1 MSDIY
6 LSNQPSGTSGGLV
19 WGVGSDSND
28 GLSPASPKLTA
39 NAALDLYS
47 SNDGSTLFI
56 NDGEYTYTNGTGRW
70 IVSHASCTIVAMNDY
85 LTSITFSGS
94 NAQGFRYNFSSSE
107 VRSCFIGK
115 INIKTSPEKLYG
127 FYASGSSVTLLQSD
141 VECQARFVPNTDGTA
156 SSSTRYGY
164 YDLTGSGR
172 VKISGGGVSAAD
184 GSLVDVS
191 AEAYKYIPYYQPNGL
206 SYNPS
211 VPAHVEVTSWAM
223 NLKYKAIGEVGIFS
237 LLHNAAYPT
246 GSTFNVS
253 GVTGLAEVASADTSN
268 TYFIKATNPPEG
280 TIIEDNNITM
290 TATGTAGVS
299 GIGVVGA
306 DVDSLNHIIRNN
318 TLNLTTGSGV
328 GLGIVIGAEGAT
340 GAYANTSGDMYGNTV
355 NYTSTAVTN
364 STHGIN
370 HINGEGSRYNNTV
383 TGVAIGSLTK
393 ASGAVSYGNTI
404 TIDPTSGSK
413 VHLYAKGSYAG
424 ARFYDETLISTAT
437 FGGTFMKSL
446 VNDTTGGA
454 DAYSDNATFENISIT
469 GDVSTSASLFSVGQ
483 GATDTS
489 TATIDGIN
497 FPSTWGNLSVYGIDG
512 TTDITSLVAV
522 NNLAWVSNVAA
533 LNPIYTVC
541 SLTVSNSY
549 QSTQFQT
556 STICPLGRDWGTK
569 RYTIDG
575 VIIPNYIHDD

>member
-47 SNDGSTLFI
+47 SSSNDGSTLFI
-56 NDGEYTYTNGTGRW
+56 NDGEYTYTNATGRW
-70 IVSHASCTIVAMNDY
+70 IVTHASCTIVAMNDY

-94 NAQGFRYNFSSSE
+94 NDQGFRYNFSSSE

-115 INIKTSPEKLYG
+115 INIKGSPEKLYG
-127 FYASGSSVTLLQSD
+127 FYAAGSSTTLLQSD

-355 NYTSTAVTN
+355 NYTNTGVTN
-364 STHGIN
+364 NVHGIN
-370 HINGEGSRYNNTV
+370 HINAEGSRYNNTV
-383 TGVAIGSLTK
+383 SGVSIGSLTK
-393 ASGAVSYGNTI
+393 ASGASSYSNTI
-404 TIDPTSGSK
+404 SIDPTSASQT
-413 VHLYAKGSYAG
+413 HLYAKGSYAG
-424 ARFYDETLISTAT
+424 ASFTDEVLISTSNFT
-437 FGGTFMKSL
+437 GTFAQSL
-446 VNDTTGGA
+446 VNDSTGGA
-454 DAYSDNATFENISIT
+454 DVYSDNASFSDIIINGDMNAGAKLLSVGYSAGDNSTAVVSNITLPEDAPTLNIYGRSSLTDYTNLTDLNNLSWVSGVVIDTGDTTPIIT
-469 GDVSTSASLFSVGQ
+469 GSRAFDLSQWREVNYY
-483 GATDTS
+483 
-489 TATIDGIN
+489 TAAEVDAAIQDAIDG
-497 FPSTWGNLSVYGIDG
+497 L
-512 TTDITSLVAV
+512 
-522 NNLAWVSNVAA
+522 
-533 LNPIYTVC
+533 
-541 SLTVSNSY
+541 
-549 QSTQFQT
+549 
-556 STICPLGRDWGTK
+556 
-569 RYTIDG
+569 
-575 VIIPNYIHDD
+575 

>member
-47 SNDGSTLFI
+47 SSSNDGSTLFI
-56 NDGEYTYTNGTGRW
+56 NDGEYTYTNATGRW
-70 IVSHASCTIVAMNDY
+70 IVTHASCTIVAMNDY

-94 NAQGFRYNFSSSE
+94 NDQGFRYNFSSSE

-115 INIKTSPEKLYG
+115 INIKGSPEKLYG
-127 FYASGSSVTLLQSD
+127 FYAAGSSTTLLQSD

-191 AEAYKYIPYYQPNGL
+191 AEAYNYVPYYQANGL
-206 SYNPS
+206 LYNPS

-355 NYTSTAVTN
+355 NYTNTGVTN
-364 STHGIN
+364 NVHGIN
-370 HINGEGSRYNNTV
+370 HINAEGSRYNNTV
-383 TGVAIGSLTK
+383 SGVSIGSLTK
-393 ASGAVSYGNTI
+393 ASGASSYSNTI
-404 TIDPTSGSK
+404 SIDPTSASQT
-413 VHLYAKGSYAG
+413 HLYAKGSYAG
-424 ARFYDETLISTAT
+424 ASFTDEVLISTSNFT
-437 FGGTFMKSL
+437 GTFAQSL
-446 VNDTTGGA
+446 VNDSTGGA
-454 DAYSDNATFENISIT
+454 DVYSDNASFSDIIINGDMNAGAKLLSVGYSAGDNSTAVVSNITLPEDAPTLNIYGRSSLTDYTNLTDLNNLSWVSGVVIDTGDTTPIIT
-469 GDVSTSASLFSVGQ
+469 GSRAFDLSQWREVNYY
-483 GATDTS
+483 
-489 TATIDGIN
+489 TAAEVDAAIQDAIDG
-497 FPSTWGNLSVYGIDG
+497 L
-512 TTDITSLVAV
+512 
-522 NNLAWVSNVAA
+522 
-533 LNPIYTVC
+533 
-541 SLTVSNSY
+541 
-549 QSTQFQT
+549 
-556 STICPLGRDWGTK
+556 
-569 RYTIDG
+569 
-575 VIIPNYIHDD
+575 

>member
-47 SNDGSTLFI
+47 SSSNDGSTLFI
-56 NDGEYTYTNGTGRW
+56 NDGEYTYTNATGRW
-70 IVSHASCTIVAMNDY
+70 IVTHASCTIVAMNDY

-94 NAQGFRYNFSSSE
+94 NDQGFRYNFSSSE

-115 INIKTSPEKLYG
+115 INIKGSPEKLYG
-127 FYASGSSVTLLQSD
+127 FYAAGSSTTLLQSD

-191 AEAYKYIPYYQPNGL
+191 AEAYNYVPYYQANGL
-206 SYNPS
+206 LYNPS

-253 GVTGLAEVASADTSN
+253 GVTGLAEVANTNTAN

-290 TATGTAGVS
+290 TATSTAGVS

-328 GLGIVIGAEGAT
+328 GQGIVIGAEGAT

-355 NYTSTAVTN
+355 NYTNTGVTN
-364 STHGIN
+364 NVHGIN
-370 HINGEGSRYNNTV
+370 HINAEGSRYNNTV
-383 TGVAIGSLTK
+383 SGVSIGSLTK
-393 ASGAVSYGNTI
+393 ASGASSYSNTI
-404 TIDPTSGSK
+404 SIDPTSASQT
-413 VHLYAKGSYAG
+413 HLYAKGSYAG
-424 ARFYDETLISTAT
+424 ASFTDEVLISTSNFT
-437 FGGTFMKSL
+437 GTFAQSL
-446 VNDTTGGA
+446 VNDSTGGA
-454 DAYSDNATFENISIT
+454 DVYSDNASFSDIIINGDMNAGAKLLSVGYSAGDNSTAVVSNITLPEDAPTLNIYGRSSLTDYTNLTDLNNLSWVSGVVIDTGDTTPIIT
-469 GDVSTSASLFSVGQ
+469 GSRAFDLSQWREVNYY
-483 GATDTS
+483 
-489 TATIDGIN
+489 TAAEVDAAIQDAIDG
-497 FPSTWGNLSVYGIDG
+497 L
-512 TTDITSLVAV
+512 
-522 NNLAWVSNVAA
+522 
-533 LNPIYTVC
+533 
-541 SLTVSNSY
+541 
-549 QSTQFQT
+549 
-556 STICPLGRDWGTK
+556 
-569 RYTIDG
+569 
-575 VIIPNYIHDD
+575 